1 MLTYIVLA
9 VALAGSS
16 AAPMAQRAATPAAAP
31 NPVIVFE
38 TAKGTIEIELF
49 AADAP
54 KSTAHLLDLVRH
66 NFYRGL
72 RFHRVESTLVQVGDP
87 QSKNVAMEAYW
98 GTGGSGTPIGA
109 AEISRSHP
117 HTRGA
122 VGLAYGGGDP
132 RFADS
137 QFYIMK
143 TASASLDGKYAVVG
157 RVVAGMAVV
166 DKIQKRDVVKNAYVK
181 GEGRK

>member
-1 MLTYIVLA
+1 MTRRVLLLTVLIVA
-9 VALAGSS
+9 SS
-16 AAPMAQRAATPAAAP
+16 ILPAAQRVAKPAAT
-31 NPVIVFE
+31 NPVVVFE

-72 RFHRVESTLVQVGDP
+72 RFHRVEKTLVQVGDP

-98 GTGGSGTPIGA
+98 GTGTSGTPIGV
-109 AEISRSHP
+109 AEISRAHL

-122 VGLAYGGGDP
+122 IGLAYGGGDAK
-132 RFADS
+132 FADS

-143 TASASLDGKYAVVG
+143 TASPSLDGKYAVVG
-157 RVVAGMAVV
+157 RVVTGMEVV
-166 DKIQKRDVVKNAYVK
+166 DKIEKRDAVKNAYVK

>member
-1 MLTYIVLA
+1 MTRPWLL
-9 VALAGSS
+9 VALLIGST
-16 AAPMAQRAATPAAAP
+16 AWPAAQRAAKPAAA

-54 KSTAHLLDLVRH
+54 KSAAHLLDLVRH

-98 GTGGSGTPIGA
+98 GTGGSGTPIGV
-109 AEISRSHP
+109 AEISRTHT

-122 VGLAYGGGDP
+122 VGLAYGGRDA

-143 TASASLDGKYAVVG
+143 TASASLDGKYTVVG
-157 RVVAGMAVV
+157 RVTAGMDVV
-166 DKIQKRDVVKNAYVK
+166 DKIQKKDVVKNAYVK